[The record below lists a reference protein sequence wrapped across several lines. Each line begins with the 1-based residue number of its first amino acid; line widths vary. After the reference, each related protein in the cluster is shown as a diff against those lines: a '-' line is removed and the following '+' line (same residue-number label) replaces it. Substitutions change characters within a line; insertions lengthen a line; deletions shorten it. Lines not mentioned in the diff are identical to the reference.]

1 MIWYLLA
8 VETARNPEATSAS
21 LVPLVVYLA
30 LVLIL
35 VPLGLWLGG
44 RE

>member
-1 MIWYLLA
+1 VIWYLLT
-8 VETARNPEATSAS
+8 VEMARHPETTTAS
-21 LVPLVVYLA
+21 LIPLAAYLA